1 MLTSKKILKC
11 TMPRTGTDVAQI
23 CRAEPKT
30 YTQDMYIVQLIG
42 KILSDGSSLAKV
54 IKAFKAHHEKVA
66 NKMNGVTLKRAV
78 SGIAAKRLVK
88 KVLLL
93 RRHHVGALLRAVRSI
108 NKLEIKSDDDF
119 GEGLHTIH
127 SEPYYYE
134 AAYTFAPRA
143 STLVVD
149 ESGRCRP
156 HDVTVNTPK
165 QWKCGEKC
173 KPLAKSEVCTLLKL
187 QKGF

>member
-1 MLTSKKILKC
+1 MQRRHEL
-11 TMPRTGTDVAQI
+11 
-23 CRAEPKT
+23 AEPKT

-93 RRHHVGALLRAVRSI
+93 RRHHVGALLRATRSI
-108 NKLEIKSDDDF
+108 NKLVKMILARGCTLFTENPTTMR
-119 GEGLHTIH
+119 LHTH
-127 SEPYYYE
+127 
-134 AAYTFAPRA
+134 
-143 STLVVD
+143 LHL
-149 ESGRCRP
+149 G
-156 HDVTVNTPK
+156 
-165 QWKCGEKC
+165 
-173 KPLAKSEVCTLLKL
+173 PLH
-187 QKGF
+187 